1 MKQTVS
7 HSLGQFFTK
16 TLNKHVHQ
24 HIGNCG
30 NQLDVIQTMLQCSL
44 LMAPIR
50 LHLTFEYARSQT
62 LFNKSERLLVWIL
75 GGGVVQHMVGCGM
88 MWQLQVY

>member
-7 HSLGQFFTK
+7 HSLGKFFTK
-16 TLNKHVHQ
+16 TLNQHLHQ

-50 LHLTFEYARSQT
+50 LHLTFEHACSQA

-75 GGGVVQHMVGCGM
+75 GDGDVQHMVGCGM
-88 MWQLQVY
+88 MWQLHVY